1 MTLDDILIHIGEFG
15 RYQKWVYFLFAL
27 PYTPYAMQLFG
38 WVFVGAKLEH
48 RCRIPG
54 EPEGAGFD
62 LNGTRYNVE
71 TLCLWSSKALVAV
84 QVWALS
90 RWDLANSAG

>member
-62 LNGTRYNVE
+62 LNGTRYNTMLKRCAYGVVKP
-71 TLCLWSSKALVAV
+71 LFQFKSWL
-84 QVWALS
+84 
-90 RWDLANSAG
+90 